1 MSRVVN
7 TNGNWQI
14 RHGGSVELLVLTCGP
29 DSFRKKYLRT
39 KVPHLRTNEGTKVH
53 VIKNKA
59 SCYHLPV
66 IDYMCINNTKVV
78 YLHIISHIHTYITH
92 TYGINNSN
100 PPPLYFGL
108 PPGNANETRIFT
120 AYGENPF

>member
-29 DSFRKKYLRT
+29 DSFRKKIPSYEGMYLT
-39 KVPHLRTNEGTKVH
+39 FVRTNEGTKVH

-78 YLHIISHIHTYITH
+78 YLHIISHIHMV
-92 TYGINNSN
+92 
-100 PPPLYFGL
+100 
-108 PPGNANETRIFT
+108 
-120 AYGENPF
+120 

>member
-1 MSRVVN
+1 MGIGKSATVA
-7 TNGNWQI
+7 Q
-14 RHGGSVELLVLTCGP
+14 SSSLFLLVDQIHSG
-29 DSFRKKYLRT
+29 KKYLRT

-78 YLHIISHIHTYITH
+78 YLHIISHIHMV
-92 TYGINNSN
+92 
-100 PPPLYFGL
+100 
-108 PPGNANETRIFT
+108 
-120 AYGENPF
+120 